1 MCDLIPLSTQPQW
14 QTITQG
20 RLLFEQA
27 FLMPMDAEQLYDQL
41 FHQIDWQQL
50 SIKMFGKEVLQPRLQ
65 AWFGDR
71 SYQYSGL
78 KLSPAPIPDF
88 LLPIQKRCEQICHS
102 RFNSVLINLYRN
114 GEDSMGWHQDNE
126 TELGRNPVIASLSLG
141 AERKFVLKHNQTGEK
156 LAYQLSSGSLLVM
169 AGETQHF
176 WKHAL
181 PKTKR
186 VNTPRIN
193 LTFRWI
199 E

>member
-1 MCDLIPLSTQPQW
+1 
-14 QTITQG
+14 
-20 RLLFEQA
+20 
-27 FLMPMDAEQLYDQL
+27 MPTDAEQLYDQL

-88 LLPIQKRCEQICHS
+88 LLPIQKRCEQICDS

-126 TELGRNPVIASLSLG
+126 AELGRNPVIASLSLG
-141 AERKFVLKHNQTGEK
+141 AERKFVLKHNQTSEK

>member
-27 FLMPMDAEQLYDQL
+27 FIMPTDAEQLYDQL

-88 LLPIQKRCEQICHS
+88 LLPIQKRCEQICDS

-126 TELGRNPVIASLSLG
+126 AELGRNPVIASLSLG
-141 AERKFVLKHNQTGEK
+141 AERKFVLKHNQTSEK